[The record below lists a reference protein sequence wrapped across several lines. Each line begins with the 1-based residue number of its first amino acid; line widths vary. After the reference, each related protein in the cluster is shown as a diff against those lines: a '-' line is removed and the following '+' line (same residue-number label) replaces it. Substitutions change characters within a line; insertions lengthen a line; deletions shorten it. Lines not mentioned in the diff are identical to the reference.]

1 MKSLIYLTI
10 FIQSTLTLEPGG
22 QCLPNKPSECSSKS
36 SKYQK
41 EPNSILTQ
49 IQSATKSF
57 SPCPKESDDSCSCH
71 TKVIE
76 KDLTPF
82 QSTGITKKAIETMAS
97 YGTKYQ
103 IVDHTL
109 YRQKNCMF
117 PSRCTGIEHFIKPL
131 LKDLPNMEMIVN
143 CRDWPQIRRD
153 HGPRGPVLSFSKTDD
168 YLDIMYPAWSFWEG
182 GPAIGL
188 YPTGIGRWDKHR
200 NTISMAGKK
209 WPWEEKLGKGFF
221 RGSRTSDERDSLVL
235 LSRKNP
241 DLVDAQYTKNQ
252 AWKSLK
258 DTLEVEPASEVSF
271 EDHCQYKYL
280 FNFRGVAA
288 SFRLKHLFLCKS
300 LVFHV
305 GSEWNEFFYFA
316 MKPWVHYVPIKS
328 YPTEKELESMLRFFK
343 EHDDLAREIAHRGY
357 KFIWDHLRLSDVQC
371 YWRELLTE
379 YGKLMRYDVELDKN
393 LKKIA

>member
-1 MKSLIYLTI
+1 MKILIYLLLLIHIVLAIESEGTCSI
-10 FIQSTLTLEPGG
+10 KKE
-22 QCLPNKPSECSSKS
+22 QCSARA
-36 SKYQK
+36 SKYERK
-41 EPNSILTQ
+41 ENTLLYQ
-49 IQSATKSF
+49 IQSSIKAY
-57 SPCPKESDDSCSCH
+57 SPCPKDPDDSCSCH
-71 TKVIE
+71 TNVIE
-76 KDLTPF
+76 KDLAPF
-82 QSTGITKKAIETMAS
+82 QSTGITKKAIETMGT

-109 YRQKNCMF
+109 YRQKTCMF
-117 PSRCTGIEHFIKPL
+117 PSRCSGIEHFIKPL
-131 LKDLPNMEMIVN
+131 LKELPNMEMIVN

-153 HGPRGPVLSFSKTDD
+153 HGPKGPVLSFSKTNE
-168 YLDIMYPAWSFWEG
+168 YLDIMYPAWAFWEG
-182 GPAIGL
+182 GPAIAL
-188 YPTGIGRWDKHR
+188 HPTGIGRWDKHR
-200 NTISMAGKK
+200 NSISMAGKK

-258 DTLEVEPASEVSF
+258 DTLDAEPASEVTF
-271 EDHCQYKYL
+271 EDHCKYKYL

-316 MKPWVHYVPIKS
+316 MKPWVHYIPIKS
-328 YPTEKELESMLRFFK
+328 YPTEQELESILIFFK
-343 EHDDLAREIAHRGY
+343 EHDDLAKEIAQRGY
-357 KFIWDHLRLSDVQC
+357 KFIWNHLRLTDVQC
-371 YWRELLTE
+371 YWKMLLTE
-379 YGKLMRYDVELDKN
+379 YGKLMRYEVEVDKN
-393 LKKIA
+393 LKKII